1 MSTAKKIIEAAGLEY
16 IGEQERR
23 TGAPGHMFHART
35 GSTLMLIEVT
45 KESLAAKLAQH
56 YDEFDQGVIANLTRI
71 IKGQREEADLPEE
84 ALFYDIFCHNC
95 ADGQET
101 DQSSLEAFA
110 RKVFEL
116 GWQVLSVER
125 NHAECPTCA
134 ACVEPES
141 SYSFQYQVGNGG
153 RLQ

>member
-1 MSTAKKIIEAAGLEY
+1 MSTARKIITDAGLEY
-16 IGEQERR
+16 IGEQGRR
-23 TGAPGHMFHART
+23 TGAPGHMFNART
-35 GSTLMLIEVT
+35 GSTLMLTEVT
-45 KESLAAKLAQH
+45 RETLAAKLAQH
-56 YDEFDQGVIANLTRI
+56 YDEFDQGVIANLAKI

-84 ALFYDIFCHNC
+84 TLFYDIFCHNC

-125 NHAECPTCA
+125 NHAECPECA
-134 ACVEPES
+134 NFEEPES
-141 SYSFQYQVGNGG
+141 SYSYQYQAGNGG